1 MMDKIEHYSNIALEK
16 AIFYL
21 PKVLLALVILWL
33 GFKLVK
39 KLAGVVDLLLEKSGL
54 SETIRPFLVSIVTVM
69 LKVTLLFVVSGV
81 LGIELSIFA
90 TIIAAS
96 VFAIGMALQGSLGNF
111 ASGLIVLFIRP
122 YKVNDWIQ
130 LEDKFGKVVEIG
142 IFNTKVLTPGNKNL
156 IIPNSK
162 ITTSVVT
169 NYSENDMI
177 RLELEVTMPY
187 HESFPKVKMILENA
201 LKDVSGILKNT
212 SSEIGIVNFDSHNI
226 VLAIRPCVHP
236 DDFWAVT
243 YASYAAIKKAFS
255 ENNIQVAYSEG
266 VELGQIGV

>member
-130 LEDKFGKVVEIG
+130 LEDKFEK
-142 IFNTKVLTPGNKNL
+142 
-156 IIPNSK
+156 
-162 ITTSVVT
+162 
-169 NYSENDMI
+169 Y
-177 RLELEVTMPY
+177 
-187 HESFPKVKMILENA
+187 
-201 LKDVSGILKNT
+201 
-212 SSEIGIVNFDSHNI
+212 
-226 VLAIRPCVHP
+226 
-236 DDFWAVT
+236 
-243 YASYAAIKKAFS
+243 
-255 ENNIQVAYSEG
+255 
-266 VELGQIGV
+266 